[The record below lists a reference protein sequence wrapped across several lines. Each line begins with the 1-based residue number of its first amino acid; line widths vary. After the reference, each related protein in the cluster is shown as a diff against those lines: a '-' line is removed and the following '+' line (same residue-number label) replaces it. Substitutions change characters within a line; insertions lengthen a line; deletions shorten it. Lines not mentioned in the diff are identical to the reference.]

1 MMLVWFG
8 LIYTHL
14 PEKIK
19 SGIDPCSQWGG
30 MDAKPRSHPLRPTRA
45 YSLAQKTVYFIGEIT
60 VKIDSRGIYSLENI
74 NYHDAYLN
82 IPARLRESL
91 RRAQRCKP
99 SSHVRAPLGGAT
111 IHHPCASPH
120 PSQHPGPDAPRSGPF
135 SSFQFRSS
143 GRSQQSADKAEV

>member
-82 IPARLRESL
+82 ISVIATCQPSFVDRSGAPNVANHLHMFGRPSGALPFTTRAL
-91 RRAQRCKP
+91 RRIRP
-99 SSHVRAPLGGAT
+99 G
-111 IHHPCASPH
+111 CA
-120 PSQHPGPDAPRSGPF
+120 
-135 SSFQFRSS
+135 
-143 GRSQQSADKAEV
+143 